1 MSGCLTLTQEYTKSI
16 KQTKNERIHTQTIIQ
31 SSGRT
36 ERNGKSNTLYKI
48 RLIVSS
54 IKIRKVIDNITVTN

>member
-1 MSGCLTLTQEYTKSI
+1 MTQEYTISTLTYII
-16 KQTKNERIHTQTIIQ
+16 KQTKNEKIHTQTIIQ

-36 ERNGKSNTLYKI
+36 EKNGKSNTLCQI

-54 IKIRKVIDNITVTN
+54 IKIRKVIDNIHEFKI